1 MVNNMNKL
9 KKPLKQFGA
18 ITIVG
23 NIKAYGVV
31 VLLFL
36 MTLYFP
42 VQLKAENKGLL
53 SNKSNNTNPV
63 IEIQV
68 PMGKLRIELY
78 REQAPKTV
86 AKLIDLVK
94 SSYFNQSTVFESRAN
109 LGFVI
114 AKIGKSAE
122 AFYFKDE
129 LNALPSRRGSFAI
142 SKSNVSK
149 AYLNNLFVGFDKQPE
164 LQKHYIIIGQV
175 LEGLELIEKNPSGQ
189 IRPVSSFTMVE
200 DSQITAVLN

>member
-1 MVNNMNKL
+1 MVINMNNTEKMFSKYRVML
-9 KKPLKQFGA
+9 AL
-18 ITIVG
+18 G
-23 NIKAYGVV
+23 NIKSYGLLVI
-31 VLLFL
+31 LFL
-36 MTLYFP
+36 ITLYFP
-42 VQLKAENKGLL
+42 VQINAETKEIV
-53 SNKSNNTNPV
+53 NNNSNPV
-63 IEIQV
+63 IDVQV

-94 SSYFNQSTVFESRAN
+94 SGYFNQSTVFESRAN

-122 AFYFKDE
+122 AFDFKDE
-129 LNALPSRRGSFAI
+129 LNTLSSRRGSFAI

-200 DSQITAVLN
+200 NSQITAVLN